1 MQTFLLELYK
11 YGFTKMHVHELEFAA
26 ALSERP
32 EASSFARWQAL
43 RGGKAVMTM
52 AGLNIELEFDVVRE
66 LLLLLDGTR
75 RIDEL
80 TEVLASQ
87 LTAPLSEREAM
98 LEHLPEMINQNLT
111 KMAEWGL
118 LVG

>member
-1 MQTFLLELYK
+1 
-11 YGFTKMHVHELEFAA
+11 
-26 ALSERP
+26 
-32 EASSFARWQAL
+32 
-43 RGGKAVMTM
+43 
-52 AGLNIELEFDVVRE
+52 
-66 LLLLLDGTR
+66 LLDGTR

-98 LEHLPEMINQNLT
+98 LDHLPEMINQNLT